1 MGLPVEAEGGEL
13 IHVAAVDLGQWV
25 RPQGAAIHQ
34 PYVPAG
40 GAPGLQLLL
49 YTSQDLLVMRRGDLG
64 AVTPVHLQGETR
76 TQLSLQPSS
85 LTFTSHLRRSCERAL
100 TDLVSVVFF
109 WIVRRCDHHSGCS
122 PQLLHSVRLPKE
134 NRARSV

>member
-13 IHVAAVDLGQWV
+13 IHVAAVDLGQGV
-25 RPQGAAIHQ
+25 GPQGAAIHQ

-49 YTSQDLLVMRRGDLG
+49 YTSQDLFVVRRGDLG
-64 AVTPVHLQGETR
+64 AVTPVHLQGTHA
-76 TQLSLQPSS
+76 PSS
-85 LTFTSHLRRSCERAL
+85 VCSFLTFTSHLRHGCERAL

-109 WIVRRCDHHSGCS
+109 GIV
-122 PQLLHSVRLPKE
+122 
-134 NRARSV
+134 

>member
-13 IHVAAVDLGQWV
+13 IHVAAVDLGQGV
-25 RPQGAAIHQ
+25 GPQGAAIHQ

-49 YTSQDLLVMRRGDLG
+49 YTSQDLFVVGRGDLG
-64 AVTPVHLQGETR
+64 AVTPVHLQGDTR
-76 TQLSLQPSS
+76 TQL
-85 LTFTSHLRRSCERAL
+85 LTFTSHLRHGCERAL

-109 WIVRRCDHHSGCS
+109 GIV
-122 PQLLHSVRLPKE
+122 
-134 NRARSV
+134 